1 MNKENAGLWAGLVI
15 FVTAVVFILYS
26 LQYDFQSDTGPGP
39 GLLPFWLGC
48 ALAVLAIIFIIGSI
62 RKPILFR
69 LILPAKRGRK
79 NILMIIGS
87 LLLVICLMPYSGF
100 VIASTIFL
108 WLLLLDGYRWYSSL
122 GIAVGVSLF
131 LFWVFDV
138 LLKIP
143 LPVNAFG
150 W

>member
-1 MNKENAGLWAGLVI
+1 VIRENAGLWAGLAI
-15 FVTAVVFILYS
+15 FVTAVVFTVYS
-26 LQYDFQSDTGPGP
+26 LKYDFQTDTGPGP

-48 ALAVLAIIFIIGSI
+48 VLGVLAIIFIIGSL
-62 RKPILFR
+62 RKPVLFR
-69 LILPAKRGRK
+69 FILPAKSGRK
-79 NILMIIGS
+79 NILVIIGS
-87 LLLVICLMPYSGF
+87 LLLVICLMPVTGF

-108 WLLLLDGYRWYSSL
+108 WLLLLGGYRWYSSL
-122 GIAVGVSLF
+122 GIALVVSLF
-131 LFWVFDV
+131 LFWVFGV